1 MIGSDVA
8 LGLSVFMAILHIPWH
23 FGGQVLDACVTDM
36 VLSVYL
42 WLSQSD
48 SELLLLLGP
57 AVLIQGT
64 K

>member
-1 MIGSDVA
+1 MLDTCVA
-8 LGLSVFMAILHIPWH
+8 
-23 FGGQVLDACVTDM
+23 DM